1 MVVVYVGAGLA
12 NRMFQ
17 YAFALSLREK
27 GLDVFID
34 EDSFIPRF
42 DFERTKLDSV
52 FVNVNIQRCDKN
64 FFPLVLREDR
74 FYKLLKRISEYM
86 SDNRYIER
94 WNLDYLPY
102 IHKKASTNC
111 IFIGF
116 WISYKYFQSSEDAV
130 RKAFTFKPLDSI
142 RNVELA
148 TKLVTENSVAV
159 HFRKNIDY
167 LKNLPNTCPPSY
179 YYEAINYIKK
189 YVPNPKFYF
198 FSDNWDWV
206 RENIRGVEFTAV
218 DWNPSSG
225 LHSHCDMQLMSLCK
239 HNIIA
244 NSTYSWWSAY
254 LNENNNKIV
263 VCPKDWY
270 GGMVKKLDT
279 IIPES
284 WIIING

>member
-17 YAFALSLREK
+17 YAFALSLKEK
-27 GLDVFID
+27 GLDVSID
-34 EDSFIPRF
+34 EHSFRPRF
-42 DFERTKLDSV
+42 DFEKTKLDCV
-52 FVNVNIQRCDKN
+52 FTNITLQRSSKSS
-64 FFPLVLREDR
+64 FPLVLQEDT
-74 FYKLLKRISEYM
+74 FHKFLKRVSEYM
-86 SDNRYIER
+86 LNNRYIER
-94 WNLDYLPY
+94 WNLDYFPHIY
-102 IHKKASTNC
+102 KKASSNC

-116 WISYKYFQSSEDAV
+116 WISYKYFQSSEDIV

-167 LKNLPNTCPPSY
+167 LNNLPNTCPSSY

-189 YVPNPKFYF
+189 NVPNPKFYF

-206 RENIRGVEFTAV
+206 KENIRGVEFTAV

-225 LHSHCDMQLMSLCK
+225 IHSHCDMQLMSLCK

-254 LNENNNKIV
+254 LNKNKNKIV

-270 GGMVKKLDT
+270 GGMIKRLDT

-284 WIIING
+284 WIIIDG